1 MNARFWQNI
10 KKKGKVTWDSFLK
23 FPLRQQLF
31 AFRKL
36 CMEKRLSNH
45 LQNYKRHE
53 AGRDNF
59 KGVL

>member
-10 KKKGKVTWDSFLK
+10 KNKGKVTRDSFLK
-23 FPLRQQLF
+23 FRLLQQLF
-31 AFRKL
+31 AVRKL

-53 AGRDNF
+53 VGRDNF